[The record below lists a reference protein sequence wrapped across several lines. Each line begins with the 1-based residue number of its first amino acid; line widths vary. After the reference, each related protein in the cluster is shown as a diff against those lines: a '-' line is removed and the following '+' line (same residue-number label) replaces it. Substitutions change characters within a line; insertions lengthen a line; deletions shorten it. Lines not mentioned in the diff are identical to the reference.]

1 MQKAN
6 FIFQFFVMKR
16 FYAIFTFL
24 IHLLAISTFTFNL
37 TFGTIVCS
45 LILLISIVLVIL
57 FISKKS
63 SSDETRSAGM
73 GILYGT
79 LLTIFIIA
87 TFTFWLTH
95 SFSRG

>member
-1 MQKAN
+1 
-6 FIFQFFVMKR
+6 MKR
-16 FYAIFTFL
+16 FYTISTFL
-24 IHLLAISTFTFNL
+24 IQLLAISTFTFNL
-37 TFGTIVCS
+37 TLGTIVCS
-45 LILLISIVLVIL
+45 LTLLISIGLAVL
-57 FISKKS
+57 FTSKKS
-63 SSDETRSAGM
+63 VSHETRSAGM